1 MRSWYSVS
9 GHPARTSWKATPVL
23 PCIRVGKAA
32 VYAAMRHRYRP
43 PVGEFRR
50 RGVRLGERTGGRS
63 LVLAAG

>member
-9 GHPARTSWKATPVL
+9 GHPARTPVL